1 MTVRLTKGLSHDEL
15 EVILKPV
22 IASYQGVFNHDCL
35 KPIIDYVSKSE
46 DQPKELT
53 LIIQTDDLDSKG
65 ERYQAM
71 YMDLRHGCRHVEFFY
86 SYGLIPIQE
95 GTRSLMEAV
104 KACDWRNNEHELQDI
119 LDTKSVACGYHFAI
133 YLLAKTLL
141 QISVDHINTIY
152 SNEGCNQE
160 DNDTFAVQ
168 MGEEIYK
175 LHKRQ

>member
-1 MTVRLTKGLSHDEL
+1 MAVRLTKGLSHDEL

-35 KPIIDYVSKSE
+35 QPIIDYVSKSE

-53 LIIQTDDLDSKG
+53 LIIQTDDIDSKG
-65 ERYQAM
+65 EHYQAV
-71 YMDLRHGCRHVEFFY
+71 YMDLLWA
-86 SYGLIPIQE
+86 YGLIPIQE

-104 KACDWRNNEHELQDI
+104 KACDWHNNEHELQDI
-119 LDTKSVACGYHFAI
+119 LDTKSMACGYHCAI

-152 SNEGCNQE
+152 PNEGCIQE

-175 LHKRQ
+175 LHRSTRDNNPKN

>member
-1 MTVRLTKGLSHDEL
+1 MADVRLTKGLSHDEL

-65 ERYQAM
+65 EHYQAM
-71 YMDLRHGCRHVEFFY
+71 YMDLRPDCRHVEFFDP
-86 SYGLIPIQE
+86 YGLIPIQE

-104 KACDWRNNEHELQDI
+104 KACDWRNNEHEL
-119 LDTKSVACGYHFAI
+119 
-133 YLLAKTLL
+133 
-141 QISVDHINTIY
+141 
-152 SNEGCNQE
+152 
-160 DNDTFAVQ
+160 
-168 MGEEIYK
+168 
-175 LHKRQ
+175 

>member
-1 MTVRLTKGLSHDEL
+1 M
-15 EVILKPV
+15 
-22 IASYQGVFNHDCL
+22 
-35 KPIIDYVSKSE
+35 
-46 DQPKELT
+46 
-53 LIIQTDDLDSKG
+53 
-65 ERYQAM
+65 
-71 YMDLRHGCRHVEFFY
+71 
-86 SYGLIPIQE
+86 
-95 GTRSLMEAV
+95 TRSLMEAV

-119 LDTKSVACGYHFAI
+119 LDTKSMACGYHCAI

-152 SNEGCNQE
+152 PNEGCNQE